1 MAAAAEVVKTTV
13 TELEESRVKVDAEV
27 SPKEVQ
33 ARLDEAARRLG
44 RDMRVPGFRKGKVPP
59 PVIIR
64 QVGREAI
71 LDEAVRSSIGK
82 WYVEAID
89 DAGIVP
95 VGDPDLDLSDLP
107 EQGQPLKFTF
117 EIGVRPTATLGDYKG
132 LEVPRREPVADEEK
146 ITAELEQ
153 LQERSSRLETKD
165 DAAADGD
172 FVVMDFV
179 GSVDGEE
186 FEGGDARD
194 YLLELGSGRFIPG
207 FEEQLVGVKAGD
219 EKTVDVTFPEEY
231 QAEHLAGKA
240 AQFAVTVKEVKEKQ
254 RPELDDEFASDQ
266 AGFDTLDELKEDI
279 ATKLREADER
289 AVETE
294 YREAVLD
301 AVVGAATVEVPDS
314 LVEARAKE
322 LWERMAHSLSHQGIN
337 KDMYLQIS
345 GKTEEEVL
353 EEAKPDAEQAL
364 KREAVLAAV
373 IAAEDIAPS
382 DGDVLEA
389 LQPSATQEG
398 MKVEKL
404 RDRLEKNG
412 RLDELKDDLAQK
424 QAVDWLV
431 EQAKPVP
438 APAAAAE

>member
-1 MAAAAEVVKTTV
+1 MAAATDVVKTTV

-71 LDEAVRSSIGK
+71 LDEAVRSSIGR
-82 WYVEAID
+82 WYVDAID

-107 EQGQPLKFTF
+107 DAGAPLKFTF
-117 EIGVRPTATLGDYKG
+117 EVGVRPTATLGEYKG
-132 LEVPRREPVADEEK
+132 LEVPRREPAAADEAVQ
-146 ITAELEQ
+146 AELEQ
-153 LQERSSRLETKD
+153 LRERSAGLETKD
-165 DAAADGD
+165 GESVDGD

-179 GSVDGEE
+179 GSVDGVE

-194 YLLELGSGRFIPG
+194 YLLELGSNRFIPG
-207 FEEQLVGVKAGD
+207 FEEQLVGVRAGE
-219 EKTVDVTFPEEY
+219 EKTVEVTFPDEY

-240 AQFAVTVKEVKEKQ
+240 AQFAVTVKEVKEKKL
-254 RPELDDEFASDQ
+254 PELDDDFASDN

-279 ATKLREADER
+279 ATKLRESDEQ
-289 AVETE
+289 ALEGE

-301 AVVGAATVEVPDS
+301 AVVGNATVEVPET
-314 LVEARAKE
+314 LVDARAKE
-322 LWERMAHSLSHQGIN
+322 LWERMTHSLSHQGIN

-373 IAAEDIAPS
+373 IEAEGLEPS
-382 DGDVLEA
+382 DGDVLDA
-389 LQPSATQEG
+389 LQATAAREDV
-398 MKVEKL
+398 KVEKL

-412 RLDELKDDLAQK
+412 RLDELKSDLAQNM
-424 QAVDWLV
+424 AVDFLV